1 MTTLEKQA
9 DGTYK
14 RVPVD
19 TATLIASK
27 EELLIKIYEEIKTL
41 KGE

>member
-1 MTTLEKQA
+1 MTTLEKQT

-19 TATLIASK
+19 TAILIASK